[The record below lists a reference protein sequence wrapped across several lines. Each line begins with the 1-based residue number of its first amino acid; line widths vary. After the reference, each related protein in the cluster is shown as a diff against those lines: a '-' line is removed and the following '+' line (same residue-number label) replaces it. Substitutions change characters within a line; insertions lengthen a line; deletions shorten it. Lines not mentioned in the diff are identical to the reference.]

1 MGSYEAGLQA
11 VNPQATKP
19 RTPLTLLQ
27 HRAQTELRGLAEK
40 IDQEGH
46 YPLSFLQAYGREYGF
61 GQAVDRAY
69 GGQGLGLHDII
80 TGMEECSRECVAT
93 GFLIWCQTACAWYL
107 QHSANAALKRKW
119 LPAICSGSQ
128 TAGTGLS
135 NLLKAR
141 SELEPLRLRATETK
155 DGYYLNGSLPWVSN
169 LAPGGVF
176 AIAALTSGG
185 GIIMA
190 IVRTDAPGLTLRR
203 AGPFLALEGT
213 STMSCRFTNVLVGA
227 GDLIVEP
234 DGFEAYFEK
243 MRAGL
248 ILTQMGMALG
258 LAQACVALIEES
270 SLTPRPANAFLE
282 HQPKDLQTRLDA
294 LRRQTLDVARALEG
308 PSPPPFEATLRVRAQ
323 GSVLALD
330 AAQSA
335 LLHLGA
341 CGYLRRHPAQ
351 RKLREAYFVAIVTP
365 ALKHIARELSR
376 TPPSVTGRET
386 A

>member
-11 VNPQATKP
+11 VNSQAAKP
-19 RTPLTLLQ
+19 HRRLTLLQ
-27 HRAQTELRGLAEK
+27 NRIQTELKGLAEK

-46 YPLSFLQAYGREYGF
+46 YPLSFLQAYGQEYGF
-61 GQAVDRAY
+61 GQAVDTAY
-69 GGQGLGLHDII
+69 GGQSLGVPYVI
-80 TGMEECSRECVAT
+80 TGMESCSRECVAT

-107 QHSANAALKRKW
+107 QHSPNAALKRRL
-119 LPAICSGSQ
+119 LPAICSGTQ
-128 TAGTGLS
+128 IAGTGLS

-155 DGYYLNGSLPWVSN
+155 DGYCLNGSLPWVSN

-176 AIAALTSGG
+176 AVAALTNGG

-190 IVRTDAPGLTLRR
+190 VIRTDAEGLTLRR

-213 STMSCRFTNVLVGA
+213 STMSCQFTHVMVPA
-227 GDLIVEP
+227 SDLIVEP

-248 ILTQMGMALG
+248 VLTQMGMALG
-258 LAQACVALIEES
+258 VTQACVALIEEA

-294 LRRQTLDVARALEG
+294 VRAQTLDVASALSG
-308 PSPPPFEATLRVRAQ
+308 PAPPPFEETLRVRAQ

-330 AAQSA
+330 AGQSA

-351 RKLREAYFVAIVTP
+351 RRLREAYFVAIVTP
-365 ALKHIARELSR
+365 ALKHITRELSR
-376 TPPSVTGRET
+376 IAPPVTALG
-386 A
+386 AS